1 MREEEIEV
9 DSRVAD
15 NSFDAKVRGGGCS
28 GPGREGQLGLGC
40 WNLMDS
46 DCLEGT
52 VGGCCLLC
60 INLSLFTS
68 EGQLETGVSEPIRS

>member
-1 MREEEIEV
+1 M

-15 NSFDAKVRGGGCS
+15 NSFDAKVRGAGCS

-52 VGGCCLLC
+52 VGEVTALV
-60 INLSLFTS
+60 LSS
-68 EGQLETGVSEPIRS
+68 VY